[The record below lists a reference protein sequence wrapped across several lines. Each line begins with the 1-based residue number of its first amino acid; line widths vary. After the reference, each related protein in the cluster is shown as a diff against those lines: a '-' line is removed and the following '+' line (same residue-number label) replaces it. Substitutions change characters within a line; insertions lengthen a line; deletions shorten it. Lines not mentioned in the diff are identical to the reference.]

1 MEWYSHVVPG
11 VNDRRPPESASV
23 GESRETSGSPRL
35 TLRAERAAVTRR
47 RIESAAR
54 VLFARDGYGA
64 TTLKQIAAEAGV
76 AVQTVYAVYR
86 SKLGILDALREE
98 AVNQPEANSLFR
110 QAMSDP
116 SPVRAVELFARSIRA
131 RWESAGDIVAIHR
144 DAATADR
151 LVREGME
158 EAEGARRSGIAAFA
172 RWLEPALRE
181 GLTPGQATAI
191 LDGMTL
197 PALYVELTEVHG
209 WGSDE
214 YQEWLTRILLR
225 DLLDE
230 PELPRT
236 SPPRK

>member
-1 MEWYSHVVPG
+1 MVPG
-11 VNDRRPPESASV
+11 VNEPRPTEPASV
-23 GESRETSGSPRL
+23 GEPRETSSSPRL

-86 SKLGILDALREE
+86 SKLGILNALREE

-110 QAMSDP
+110 QAMSEP

-131 RWESAGDIVAIHR
+131 RWERAGDIVAIHR

-158 EAEGARRSGIAAFA
+158 EAESARRSGIAALA
-172 RWLEPALRE
+172 RRLEPALRE
-181 GLTPGQATAI
+181 GLTPGQAMAI
-191 LDGMTL
+191 LDGLTL

-209 WGSDE
+209 WSGDE
-214 YQEWLTRILLR
+214 YEDWLRRVLLTE
-225 DLLDE
+225 LLGE
-230 PELPRT
+230 Q
-236 SPPRK
+236 SPSAR